1 MIPSDV
7 ANNYAV
13 LDGTYNRIVKVND
26 ALRRTRHDANAALN
40 ILHGGYWDRQACH
53 DAALKLAKLR
63 ELDMDSWYAND
74 FYRLA
79 NERVLRGGQLDVG
92 TLRKIIQEQSVP
104 DQE

>member
-26 ALRRTRHDANAALN
+26 ALRRTRHDANAAL
-40 ILHGGYWDRQACH
+40 
-53 DAALKLAKLR
+53 KLAKLR
-63 ELDMDSWYAND
+63 ELDVNSWYANS